1 MYQNFSISHY
11 DLLHFPKM
19 EENLLKLWSLW
30 KIIYQSLFTDPL
42 SILLLE
48 KSFFLKFCC
57 YQVWTMCD
65 KMSGTLTCSFLYGPV
80 LNPLVNSDGKCS
92 LTHLANEMIANYKAG
107 TFTFLSHQKNGP
119 QCLHQF
125 IVKNQQ
131 LHLIKFSI
139 KLITLW

>member
-1 MYQNFSISHY
+1 
-11 DLLHFPKM
+11 
-19 EENLLKLWSLW
+19 
-30 KIIYQSLFTDPL
+30 
-42 SILLLE
+42 
-48 KSFFLKFCC
+48 
-57 YQVWTMCD
+57 MCD

-107 TFTFLSHQKNGP
+107 TFTFLSYQKNGP

-139 KLITLW
+139 KWIAL